1 MYFKG
6 LVGKKFFFCFKLNY
20 CPTQIPTYAAPHLVV
35 VEYLNALP
43 PTSVCQ
49 SEVSFLRSTCVKAGW
64 SAGRGRFH
72 LSRRSSCHL
81 WSSNSILRTIKLNT
95 VNYKTNS
102 EFLIHV
108 SKPFSYD
115 SKKCCTIREKLSIY
129 IVSSFSTEH
138 CSRALTSP
146 RQQLPTVTYNYSPA
160 LMGSADLKG
169 HSGIFEVGSYDLTCW
184 YTRWLAETPVLCP
197 WATWRRC
204 ECVSVDC
211 MLPNSQ
217 ELPK

>member
-1 MYFKG
+1 M
-6 LVGKKFFFCFKLNY
+6 
-20 CPTQIPTYAAPHLVV
+20 
-35 VEYLNALP
+35 
-43 PTSVCQ
+43 SVCQ

-72 LSRRSSCHL
+72 LSQRSSCHL
-81 WSSNSILRTIKLNT
+81 WSSNSILRTITLNT
-95 VNYKTNS
+95 VNYKTNQMLKTNS

-115 SKKCCTIREKLSIY
+115 SKKCCTIREKWSFC

-138 CSRALTSP
+138 CSRALTGP

-169 HSGIFEVGSYDLTCW
+169 HSGIFEVGLYDFV
-184 YTRWLAETPVLCP
+184 YWLQETSSRPAPLM
-197 WATWRRC
+197 RNGS
-204 ECVSVDC
+204 E
-211 MLPNSQ
+211 
-217 ELPK
+217 